1 MRRAPSPLG
10 WWAPP
15 QAYAEPVPPRPAPPE
30 PAPEQVRARGGAG
43 VPWGLDLAGAWA
55 WRLLLVAAAG
65 WVVVQ
70 LVATYAVLV
79 LPLVI
84 SVLLAALA
92 DPAVRLLGRWLPRA
106 LAALVVVVVGVVVVG
121 GLLGFVGRQI
131 ATGAADLATSAAQ
144 GIEQV
149 RDWLVEGPLDASE
162 SQVDDAVANLR
173 DAVASFAADG
183 ALQQALA
190 IGSSAGNVLIGFF
203 LALFALFFFLADGQR
218 IWGWVVRLAP
228 RGARGHVDS
237 SGQVAWTTLTHY
249 VRATVVVAVID
260 AIGITVWA
268 AVLGVPFLAA
278 IFVLTFL
285 GAFIPVVGATLAG
298 AVAVLVALVDGGF
311 TTALV
316 MLAGVLVVQQ
326 VEGNVL
332 QPFLM
337 GRSVSVHP
345 LAVVVAVT
353 AGSLVAGVSGALV
366 AVPLVATANAVVL
379 HLAGHD
385 PGRPP
390 PPSAET
396 DAGPAPD
403 PDAGPDPAPHPD
415 EESR

>member
-1 MRRAPSPLG
+1 MPSSLAPRDRAP
-10 WWAPP
+10 
-15 QAYAEPVPPRPAPPE
+15 Q
-30 PAPEQVRARGGAG
+30 QVRDRGGAG
-43 VPWGLDLAGAWA
+43 VPWALDLAGAWA
-55 WRLLLVAAAG
+55 WRLLLLAGVG

-84 SVLLAALA
+84 SLLLAALA
-92 DPAVRLLGRWLPRA
+92 DPAVRLLDRWLPRSAAA
-106 LAALVVVVVGVVVVG
+106 LLVVVLGVVVVG
-121 GLLGFVGRQI
+121 GLLGFVGQQI
-131 ATGAADLATSAAQ
+131 ATGASDLATSAAQ

-149 RDWLVEGPLDASE
+149 RTWLVEGPLDAST
-162 SQVDDAVANLR
+162 SQVDDGVATLR
-173 DAVASFAADG
+173 DSVASFAGDG

-190 IGSSAGNVLIGFF
+190 VGSTAGNAVVGLF
-203 LALFALFFFLADGQR
+203 LAIFALFFFLSDGRR
-218 IWGWVVRLAP
+218 IWSWVVRLAP
-228 RGARGHVDS
+228 RGARDHVDS
-237 SGQVAWTTLTHY
+237 SGRVAWTTLTHY
-249 VRATVVVAVID
+249 VRATVAVALID
-260 AIGITVWA
+260 AIGITVVA
-268 AVLGVPFLAA
+268 AVLGLPFLAP

-311 TTALV
+311 TTALI

-345 LAVVVAVT
+345 LGVLVAVT

-379 HLAGHD
+379 HLAGRD
-385 PGRPP
+385 PTAP
-390 PPSAET
+390 AEPEP
-396 DAGPAPD
+396 DIEPEPAPD
-403 PDAGPDPAPHPD
+403 PDP
-415 EESR
+415 EQEIR